1 MSAGTQ
7 PYVVTFARASGAI
20 GQVVLAAPGMF
31 AARARAREIAAAMAD
46 LPTRPDTITPLQLAD
61 TNGEVL
67 WASNPAW
74 AATPCAVPVA
84 FHSTTVGAKNDD
96 DRNP

>member
-31 AARARAREIAAAMAD
+31 AALARAREIAAAMAD
-46 LPTRPDTITPLQLAD
+46 LPTRPETITPLQLAS

-67 WASNPAW
+67 WACNPAW
-74 AATPCAVPVA
+74 AATPCVVPVA